1 VSSSCFFR
9 FYNICL
15 KCIIQMFIFI
25 GLDLFISYH
34 VNMLLYLL
42 WILTLA
48 STVCFEA
55 IIWLMSGTFMFIKLS
70 RI

>member
-25 GLDLFISYH
+25 LLDLFISYH
-34 VNMLLYLL
+34 VN
-42 WILTLA
+42 
-48 STVCFEA
+48 
-55 IIWLMSGTFMFIKLS
+55 IISVMDSYVGFNGMF
-70 RI
+70 